1 MTEKDTFPYKIQKL
15 QTIYHI
21 AVEMNKPH
29 STKELLDLI
38 LTKCLALTK
47 ATSGSVMLIDYN
59 NQVLNIANSKGIR
72 KEITKK
78 TKLKLGEGIT
88 GWVAKTGN
96 PKLVNNIL
104 LDPLYVSV
112 RKDIEAEL
120 AVPIKTDETI
130 IGVISVDSK
139 KKNAFTG
146 DDLELLMMIAE
157 LAAQIFIQDSIKEA
171 IESKLKSQEVLINI
185 FHFLETE
192 TDLDKLFQAIMD
204 TLKKNMKILRGMLVL
219 FDDNSKTSLS
229 IKAGYKI
236 SDEAMRKGIYKIG
249 EGIIGQAVLEGKTII
264 VKDIAKEPKFLNKM
278 KIKRAGE
285 GSVAFIAAPIKIGQ
299 KSIGV
304 LAIEKK
310 VNKQIFLDDISHTM
324 TILTSLI
331 SYKIKNYN
339 EEQTRTKQLLDENL
353 QLRQALGTEYTT
365 KSIIGKSPAI
375 RKTLETLPLIANA
388 FAPILITGE
397 TGTGKE
403 LIAKAI
409 HFLSHR
415 KNNKFVSIN
424 CSAIPENLL
433 EAELFGYVKG
443 AFTGAVNNKKGKF
456 ELAHKGTL
464 FLDEIGDMPLGLQAK
479 ILRVIQEKE
488 IEPLGSEITKKI
500 DLHII
505 AATNKNL
512 EDLVEKKE
520 FRADLFF
527 RLNVIPLHI
536 PPLRERKEDILL
548 LTHYFIQKYNKLY
561 KKNMKY
567 IDFDVENI
575 FLNYPWPGNV
585 RELEHVIERVI
596 ILTPNDQFSL
606 SLLPDSFRQFQKAA
620 TTSESLLETWI
631 DQKIKNTQPSNI
643 YETIMNDLDKLLIE
657 KILIQNNYN
666 KSKTAE
672 ILGINRNTL
681 KSKIQ
686 KQEIL

>member
-1 MTEKDTFPYKIQKL
+1 MTDKDTFSYKIQKL

-21 AVEMNKPH
+21 AVEMNKTH

-38 LTKCLALTK
+38 LTKCLDLTK

-59 NQVLNIANSKGIR
+59 NKVLNIAASKGIR
-72 KEITKK
+72 KEIVQK

-96 PKLVNNIL
+96 PKLTNNIR
-104 LDPLYVSV
+104 LDPLYVAV
-112 RKDIEAEL
+112 RNDIESEL

-139 KKNAFTG
+139 KKNAFTN
-146 DDLELLMMIAE
+146 DDLELLMMVAA

-171 IESKLKSQEVLINI
+171 LESKLKSQEVLINI

-192 TDLDKLFQAIMD
+192 TDLDKLFQSIMD
-204 TLKKNMKILRGMLVL
+204 TLKQNMKILRGMLVL
-219 FDDNSKTSLS
+219 FDENSTTSLS

-249 EGIIGQAVLEGKTII
+249 EGIIGQAVLDGKTIV

-278 KIKRAGE
+278 KIKRSGE
-285 GSVAFIAAPIKIGQ
+285 GPIAFIAAPIKIGQ

-310 VNKQIFLDDISHTM
+310 INKSIFLEDISHTM

-339 EEQTRTKQLLDENL
+339 EAQTRTKQLLEENL
-353 QLRQALGTEYTT
+353 QLRQTLGNEYTT
-365 KSIIGKSPAI
+365 KRIIGKSPAI
-375 RKTLETLPLIANA
+375 RKILDTLPLIANS

-397 TGTGKE
+397 TGAGKE

-512 EDLVEKKE
+512 NNLVEKKE

-527 RLNVIPLHI
+527 RLNVLPIHI

-561 KKNMKY
+561 KKNIKY
-567 IDFDVENI
+567 IDSDLENI
-575 FLNYPWPGNV
+575 LLTYPWPGNV
-585 RELEHVIERVI
+585 RELEHVIERAI
-596 ILTPNDQFSL
+596 ILAPDDHFSL
-606 SLLPDSFRQFQKAA
+606 SLLPDSFQQVQKTE
-620 TTSESLLETWI
+620 TTTESLLEIWI
-631 DQKIKNTQPSNI
+631 EQKMENTQPFNI
-643 YETIMNDLDKLLIE
+643 YDTIFADLDKLLIE

-686 KQEIL
+686 KYGIL

>member
-1 MTEKDTFPYKIQKL
+1 VTDKDTFSYKIQKL

-21 AVEMNKPH
+21 AVEMNKTH

-38 LTKCLALTK
+38 LTKCLDLTK

-59 NQVLNIANSKGIR
+59 NKVLNIAASKGIR
-72 KEITKK
+72 KEIVQK

-96 PKLVNNIL
+96 PKLTNNIR
-104 LDPLYVSV
+104 LDPLYVAV
-112 RKDIEAEL
+112 RNDIESEL

-139 KKNAFTG
+139 KKNAFTN
-146 DDLELLMMIAE
+146 DDLELLMMVAA

-171 IESKLKSQEVLINI
+171 LESKLKSQEVLINI

-192 TDLDKLFQAIMD
+192 TDLDKLFQSIMD
-204 TLKKNMKILRGMLVL
+204 TLKQNMKILRGMLVL
-219 FDDNSKTSLS
+219 FDENSTTSLS

-249 EGIIGQAVLEGKTII
+249 EGIIGQAVLDGKTIV

-278 KIKRAGE
+278 KIKRSGE
-285 GSVAFIAAPIKIGQ
+285 GPIAFIAAPIKIGQ

-310 VNKQIFLDDISHTM
+310 INKSIFLEDISHTM

-339 EEQTRTKQLLDENL
+339 EAQTRTKQLLEENL
-353 QLRQALGTEYTT
+353 QLRQTLGNEYTT
-365 KSIIGKSPAI
+365 KRIIGKSPAI
-375 RKTLETLPLIANA
+375 RKILDTLPLIANS

-397 TGTGKE
+397 TGAGKE

-512 EDLVEKKE
+512 NNLVEKKE

-527 RLNVIPLHI
+527 RLNVLPIHI

-561 KKNMKY
+561 KKNIKY
-567 IDFDVENI
+567 IDSDLENI
-575 FLNYPWPGNV
+575 LLTYPWPGNV
-585 RELEHVIERVI
+585 RELEHVIERAI
-596 ILTPNDQFSL
+596 ILAPDDHFSL
-606 SLLPDSFRQFQKAA
+606 SLLPDSFQQVQKTE
-620 TTSESLLETWI
+620 TTTESLLEIWI
-631 DQKIKNTQPSNI
+631 EQKMENTQPFNI
-643 YETIMNDLDKLLIE
+643 YDTIFADLDKLLIE

-686 KQEIL
+686 KYGIL

>member
-1 MTEKDTFPYKIQKL
+1 
-15 QTIYHI
+15 
-21 AVEMNKPH
+21 MNKPH

-38 LTKCLALTK
+38 LTKCLDLTK

-59 NQVLNIANSKGIR
+59 NQVLNIADSKGIR

-219 FDDNSKTSLS
+219 FDDISKTSLS

-285 GSVAFIAAPIKIGQ
+285 GPVAFIAAPIKIGQ

-310 VNKQIFLDDISHTM
+310 VNKQIFLNDISHTM

-375 RKTLETLPLIANA
+375 RKVLETLPLIANA

-397 TGTGKE
+397 TGSGKE

-488 IEPLGSEITKKI
+488 IEPLGSEINKKI

-512 EDLVEKKE
+512 EDLVKKKE

-561 KKNMKY
+561 KKNIKY
-567 IDFDVENI
+567 IDSEVENI
-575 FLNYPWPGNV
+575 FLNYQWPGNV
-585 RELEHVIERVI
+585 RELEHVIERVV
-596 ILTPNDQFSL
+596 ILAPSDKFPL

>member
-1 MTEKDTFPYKIQKL
+1 
-15 QTIYHI
+15 
-21 AVEMNKPH
+21 MNKTH
-29 STKELLDLI
+29 STNELLDLI
-38 LTKCLALTK
+38 LTKCLDLTK
-47 ATSGSVMLIDYN
+47 ATSGSVMLINYN
-59 NQVLNIANSKGIR
+59 NKELNIAASKGIR
-72 KEITKK
+72 KEIVQK

-96 PKLVNNIL
+96 PKLANNIL

-112 RKDIEAEL
+112 RNDIESEL

-139 KKNAFTG
+139 KKNAFTS
-146 DDLELLMMIAE
+146 DDLELLMMVAA

-171 IESKLKSQEVLINI
+171 LESKLKSQEVLINI

-204 TLKKNMKILRGMLVL
+204 TLKKNMKILRGILVL
-219 FDDNSKTSLS
+219 FDEDSKTSLS

-249 EGIIGQAVLEGKTII
+249 EGIIGQSVLEGQTIV

-285 GSVAFIAAPIKIGQ
+285 GPVAFIAAPIKIGQ

-310 VNKQIFLDDISHTM
+310 INQSIFLEDISHTM

-339 EEQTRTKQLLDENL
+339 KEQTRTKQLIDENL
-353 QLRQALGTEYTT
+353 QLRQALGSEYTT

-375 RKTLETLPLIANA
+375 RKILDTLPLIANS
-388 FAPILITGE
+388 FAPVLITGE
-397 TGTGKE
+397 TGSGKE

-488 IEPLGSEITKKI
+488 IEPLGSEINKKL

-505 AATNKNL
+505 AATNKDLN
-512 EDLVEKKE
+512 DLVEKNE

-527 RLNVIPLHI
+527 RLNVIHLHI
-536 PPLRERKEDILL
+536 PPLRDRKEDILL

-561 KKNMKY
+561 KKNIKY
-567 IDFDVENI
+567 IDSDLENI
-575 FLNYPWPGNV
+575 FLTYPWTGNV
-585 RELEHVIERVI
+585 RELEHVIERVT
-596 ILTPNDQFSL
+596 ILAQNDQFSL
-606 SLLPDSFRQFQKAA
+606 SLLPDSFRQFPKTA
-620 TTSESLLETWI
+620 TTSESLLETWVK
-631 DQKIKNTQPSNI
+631 QKIQNTQPFNI
-643 YETIMNDLDKLLIE
+643 YETIINDLDKLLIE
-657 KILIQNNYN
+657 KILIKNNYN

-686 KQEIL
+686 KYGIL